1 MKIKNYSDLRNVSD
15 DMVVDLSE
23 LSSKQ
28 FIRAIDFLAGLTY
41 ETGSLTKLEKN
52 KFLVKLEVK

>member
-1 MKIKNYSDLRNVSD
+1 MKIKNYSDLGNVSD

-28 FIRAIDFLAGLTY
+28 CIRAIDFLAGLTY
-41 ETGSLTKLEKN
+41 ESGSLTKLEKS
-52 KFLVKLEVK
+52 KFLVKLEAK